1 MLFELMQEEVQYKK
15 KKKKKNQIFL
25 SQEARAFGNDIEKE
39 PQKPHPNLY

>member
-1 MLFELMQEEVQYKK
+1 MLFELMEVEVQYKK
-15 KKKKKNQIFL
+15 KKIQIFL

>member
-1 MLFELMQEEVQYKK
+1 MLFELMEVEVQYKK
-15 KKKKKNQIFL
+15 KKKIQIFL